1 MALDQVLTT
10 FNDMA
15 LLLLPAE
22 IREVRRG
29 EALPIYTQVHLPAKM
44 PEHAGRDD
52 GAADGT
58 PRSERLEE
66 QLDLTCHP
74 LIKHGEG
81 LGFMGRFDRPEFVL
95 STNQV
100 QIVQG
105 PESQLWSRQQDS
117 AGDHVELLPGIDTA
131 ADLAWARQAFG
142 AARVWRRPAEVPK
155 ADG

>member
-1 MALDQVLTT
+1 MIWLSSSSLWESLNRGT
-10 FNDMA
+10 
-15 LLLLPAE
+15 P
-22 IREVRRG
+22 RRG
-29 EALPIYTQVHLPAKM
+29 AADLQIYTQVHLPAKM

-58 PRSERLEE
+58 PRSEKLEE

-95 STNQV
+95 RPDQV

-105 PESQLWSRQQDS
+105 PESKLWIRLQDS
-117 AGDHVELLPGIDTA
+117 AGDHV
-131 ADLAWARQAFG
+131 
-142 AARVWRRPAEVPK
+142 RVATLYRHSR
-155 ADG
+155 